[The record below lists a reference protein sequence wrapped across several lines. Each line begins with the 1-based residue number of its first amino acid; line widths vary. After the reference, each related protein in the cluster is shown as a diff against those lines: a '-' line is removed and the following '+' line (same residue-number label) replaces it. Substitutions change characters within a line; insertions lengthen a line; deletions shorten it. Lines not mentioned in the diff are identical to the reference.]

1 MLPSDQAS
9 RVQRAIALLPPSAA
23 CEEVGRHSM
32 LVKWRLDLSP
42 RSNMG
47 RQQWPQVAI
56 RLIAN
61 WLLSNAAEFD
71 NQLI

>member
-32 LVKWRLDLSP
+32 LVKMAPGPVTEVDI
-42 RSNMG
+42 G

-61 WLLSNAAEFD
+61 WLLANAAEFD

>member
-1 MLPSDQAS
+1 
-9 RVQRAIALLPPSAA
+9 
-23 CEEVGRHSM
+23 M
-32 LVKWRLDLSP
+32 LVKMAPGPVTLID
-42 RSNMG
+42 MG